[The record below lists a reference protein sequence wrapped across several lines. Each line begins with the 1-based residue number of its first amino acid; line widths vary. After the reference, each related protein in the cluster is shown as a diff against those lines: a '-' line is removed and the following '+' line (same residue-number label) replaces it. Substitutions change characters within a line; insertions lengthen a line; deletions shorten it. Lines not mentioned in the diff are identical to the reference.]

1 MSNRAKS
8 TSTPAAA
15 TGPVAQAKVVVK
27 DFVIE
32 EEKPHGLSQE
42 AMSKIQNIYH
52 PIKCSLV
59 LENVDQAIANG
70 MRRTMSQELLVSHL
84 TFDETT
90 FLCNDVFLLP
100 DMIKKRFNLLPIAQD
115 ISPDAIFELV
125 VDNRTPLPMTVYT
138 TDMRIIKNAKKIP
151 CNKYPMFELASG
163 CSIKL
168 KSIRVEQ
175 KFGYEYG
182 FGGLVAFQCASVPVD
197 VRPIEQRDIADRFH
211 DYKASIAEALK
222 SGTDSALRKLKHGLP
237 SAISNPSVYRL
248 SFYTN
253 GNILPETVLAM
264 TCASLIERLEY
275 VKNITPI
282 TEQGIYKLVVKGES
296 DTIGNIILK
305 TGLSL
310 YPNCMLAY
318 NADTTMRSIT
328 ITVNLATVNVP
339 NITFNVFITSIISA
353 AIAKIK
359 QIEGQV

>member
-1 MSNRAKS
+1 MINISPRQLEVFVQIALHGSVRAAAERLHL
-8 TSTPAAA
+8 TQPAASMA
-15 TGPVAQAKVVVK
+15 VAEMERQLDAPLF
-27 DFVIE
+27 DRE
-32 EEKPHGLSQE
+32 RGRLRLNARGRELLPM
-42 AMSKIQNIYH
+42 A
-52 PIKCSLV
+52 
-59 LENVDQAIANG
+59 
-70 MRRTMSQELLVSHL
+70 QELLVSHL

-100 DMIKKRFNLLPIAQD
+100 DMIKKRFNLLPILQD
-115 ISPDAIFELV
+115 ISLDALFELV

-151 CNKYPMFELASG
+151 CNKFPLFELASG

-197 VRPIEQRDIADRFH
+197 VRPIEQRDVADH
-211 DYKASIAEALK
+211 YHEYKASIAEALK
-222 SGTDSALRKLKHGLP
+222 SPTGDALMKLKHGIP
-237 SAISNPSVYRL
+237 SAISDPKVYRL

-253 GNILPETVLAM
+253 GNISPEEVLAK
-264 TCASLIERLEY
+264 TCASLTERLEY
-275 VKNITPI
+275 IKNITPI

-305 TGLSL
+305 TGLML
-310 YPNCMLAY
+310 YPNCMLSY

-328 ITVNLATVNVP
+328 LTVNLATVQVP
-339 NITFNVFITSIISA
+339 GITFPVFINAIIDA
-353 AIAKIK
+353 AVAKIK
-359 QIEGQV
+359 QIEAQI

>member
-1 MSNRAKS
+1 MSKTKAS
-8 TSTPAAA
+8 TTN
-15 TGPVAQAKVVVK
+15 VAVKAPAKVIVR
-27 DFVIE
+27 DFKVE
-32 EEKPHGLSQE
+32 EEKPQGLSPE
-42 AMSKIQNIYH
+42 AMSKIQNIFY
-52 PIKCSLV
+52 PIKCTLV
-59 LENVDQAIANG
+59 LENVDNALANG
-70 MRRTMSQELLVSHL
+70 IRRTMMGELLVSHL

-100 DMIKKRFNLLPIAQD
+100 DMIKKRFNLLPILQD
-115 ISPDAIFELV
+115 TSLDAVFELV

-151 CNKYPMFELASG
+151 CNKFPLFELNSG

-168 KSIRVEQ
+168 KNIYVDQ

-197 VRPIEQRDIADRFH
+197 IRPIEQREIAEQYHEYKATIAD
-211 DYKASIAEALK
+211 ALK
-222 SGTDSALRKLKHGLP
+222 SAKWDQLIKLKHGLP
-237 SAISNPSVYRL
+237 SAISNPSVYKL

-253 GNILPETVLAM
+253 GNITPDEVLKK
-264 TCASLIERLEY
+264 TCVNLTERLEY
-275 VKNITPI
+275 IKNITPI

-305 TGLSL
+305 TGLEL
-310 YPNCMLAY
+310 YPNSMISY

-328 ITVNLATVNVP
+328 LTVNLDTVQVS
-339 NITFNVFITSIISA
+339 NITFPVFINAIVDT

-359 QIEGQV
+359 QIEAQV